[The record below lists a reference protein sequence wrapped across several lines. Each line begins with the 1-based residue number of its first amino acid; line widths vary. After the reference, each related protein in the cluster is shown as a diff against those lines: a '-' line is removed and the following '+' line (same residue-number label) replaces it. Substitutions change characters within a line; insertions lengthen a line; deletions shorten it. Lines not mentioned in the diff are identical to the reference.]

1 MKEIN
6 QQKPKKLFK
15 KLFIKLCR
23 FMGYEIIDQNN
34 FYIPTSNKD
43 LNKTLSQSGIKSINL
58 PLGELKITRKIKSL
72 DIIIRT
78 CSSVNMLT
86 QNKKRIFEEDKIE
99 YTLRSINS
107 VLKSVKYAKEH
118 HPNISIKIIV
128 IDHNSSDKN
137 LEKIKNLLNSFTTQ
151 FKLFNLDVSEFENE
165 IKKTNEKNEKTT
177 LNQLSNMSNIYKSLM
192 QSKIMED
199 LIYFVEDDY
208 IHELDSITE
217 MLFTYERIASLTG
230 NELIICPTDYP
241 YLYVQAEDTKI
252 YLGEK
257 YHWRKINETLCTFL
271 TSKKILDKHWH
282 KYLSMCTLEHYP
294 FESPLHEIY
303 KQELCVSPIPSIAI
317 HCTNINSIYGLS
329 PNKDWKKIWDDN
341 QIYPKK

>member
-1 MKEIN
+1 MKEIKP
-6 QQKPKKLFK
+6 QKFKNPLK

-23 FMGYEIIDQNN
+23 LMGYEIIDQNN
-34 FYIPTSNKD
+34 FYVPTSDKN
-43 LNKTLSQSGIKSINL
+43 LNETLSVSGKKSISL
-58 PLGELKITRKIKSL
+58 PLGEVKITRKVNTL
-72 DIIIRT
+72 DIIIRS

-86 QNKKRIFEEDKIE
+86 QSKKRIFEQDKIE

-107 VLKSVKYAKEH
+107 ILRSVNYAKEH
-118 HPNISIKIIV
+118 HPNIDIKITV
-128 IDHNSSDKN
+128 VDHNSTNEN
-137 LEKIKNLLNSFTTQ
+137 LKKIKNLLNSSSVESN
-151 FKLFNLDVSEFENE
+151 LLNLDISEFENK
-165 IKKTNEKNEKTT
+165 IKKINEINEKTIP
-177 LNQLSNMSNIYKSLM
+177 NQISNMSNIYKSFML
-192 QSKIMED
+192 SKSFKD

-208 IHELDSITE
+208 IHELNSFNE

-241 YLYVQAEDTKI
+241 YLYVHTESTNV

-271 TSKKILDKHWH
+271 TSKQLVEKHWDNF
-282 KYLSMCTLEHYP
+282 LSMCTFEHYP

-303 KQELCVSPIPSIAI
+303 KKELCISPIPSVAI

-329 PNKDWKKIWDDN
+329 PNKDWKRIWDEN
-341 QIYPKK
+341 KV